1 MDSGLVIEMAITL
14 GLLALWTQAARG
26 LSRVI
31 ELVPRELIGDQR
43 ATTLDGLR
51 GYLALCVIVHHAAIH
66 RQYWQ
71 TGQWKEPTSLVY
83 SWLGPAPVALFFMLT
98 GFLFWSKAIQGHR
111 AEPVKLW
118 VGRARRIVPMYL
130 FAGLVTLSMFA
141 VLQSGLGDPL
151 EDWANDLISVV
162 SGGLV
167 GFPLWRHQVHS
178 VPLNAG
184 VTWTLQ
190 YEWYFYLALPVLAL
204 RATPKATVALAI
216 VCAGLA
222 ATKTEAGIAC
232 FNFSIGMLTAVIRS
246 RGTVPAWVRGVPGL
260 LLCVCCVGL
269 LGLGAGKQTVWS
281 SMAMGVLFVIVACG
295 QVFFGLLTS
304 QAARWLGTIS
314 YSVYLLHGIVL
325 YIVMRRVHTLT
336 PIGSLSDTAYW
347 CVVAGA
353 GLLIVLCSAVTFS
366 LIERPFIQS
375 RSERS
380 PQVG

>member
-1 MDSGLVIEMAITL
+1 MDGALIIDIAITL
-14 GLLALWTQAARG
+14 WLLALWTQAARG

-31 ELVPRELIGDQR
+31 ELVPQDLAGDQR

-51 GYLALCVIVHHAAIH
+51 GYLALFVFVHHAAIH
-66 RQYWQ
+66 RQYWS
-71 TGQWKEPTSLVY
+71 TGRWKEPTSLVY
-83 SWLGPAPVALFFMLT
+83 SWLGPAPVSLFFMLT

-111 AEPVKLW
+111 ADPVKLL
-118 VGRARRIVPMYL
+118 VGRVRRIVPMYL

-141 VLQSGLGDPL
+141 VLQRGLGNPL
-151 EDWANDLISVV
+151 EDWASDLVSVV
-162 SGGLV
+162 SGGLI

-204 RATPKATVALAI
+204 RATPRATVALAVI
-216 VCAGLA
+216 CAGLA
-222 ATKTEAGIAC
+222 AINTGPGVAC
-232 FNFSIGMLTAVIRS
+232 FLFSIGMLTAVIRAN
-246 RGTVPAWVRGVPGL
+246 GKGPAWVRGIPGL

-281 SMAMGVLFVIVACG
+281 SLAMGVLFVIVACG
-295 QVFFGLLTS
+295 QDVFGLLTS
-304 QAARWLGTIS
+304 RTARWLGTIS

-325 YIVMRRVHTLT
+325 YIVMRRVHLLA

-347 CVVAGA
+347 SVVAGA
-353 GLLIVLCSAVTFS
+353 GLLTVLGSAVTYS

-375 RSERS
+375 RPAPT
-380 PQVG
+380 PQAV

>member
-1 MDSGLVIEMAITL
+1 MDRGLAIDIAITL
-14 GLLALWTQAARG
+14 GLLVLWTQAARG
-26 LSRVI
+26 LARVI
-31 ELVPRELIGDQR
+31 ELVPRDLAGDQR

-71 TGQWKEPTSLVY
+71 TGIWKEPTSLVY

-98 GFLFWSKAIQGHR
+98 GFLFWSKAIQGHP

-118 VGRARRIVPMYL
+118 VGRVRRIVPMYL

-167 GFPLWRHQVHS
+167 DFPMWRHQVHS

-204 RATPKATVALAI
+204 RATPKATVVLAI
-216 VCAGLA
+216 VCAGFA
-222 ATKTEAGIAC
+222 ATNTQAGIAC

-246 RGTVPAWVRGVPGL
+246 RGTVPAWVRGIPGL
-260 LLCVCCVGL
+260 LLCVCCLGL
-269 LGLGAGKQTVWS
+269 LGVGAGKQTVWS

-295 QVFFGLLTS
+295 QNFCGLLTS
-304 QAARWLGTIS
+304 QAVRWLGTIS

-336 PIGSLSDTAYW
+336 PIGSLSDTAFW
-347 CVVAGA
+347 FVVTGA
-353 GLLIVLCSAVTFS
+353 GLLTVLCSAVTYS

-375 RSERS
+375 RPARI

>member
-1 MDSGLVIEMAITL
+1 MGGGLVIDIAITC
-14 GLLALWTQAARG
+14 GLLALWTWAARG

-31 ELVPRELIGDQR
+31 ELVPLDLPGDQR

-51 GYLALCVIVHHAAIH
+51 GYLALYVIVHHAAIH

-71 TGQWKEPTSLVY
+71 TGQWKDPASLVY
-83 SWLGPAPVALFFMLT
+83 SWLGPAPVSLFFMLT
-98 GFLFWSKAIQGHR
+98 GFLFWSKAIRGHR

-118 VGRARRIVPMYL
+118 VGRVRRIVPMYL

-141 VLQSGLGDPL
+141 VLQSGRGNPF
-151 EDWANDLISVV
+151 EDWTSDLISVV

-167 GFPLWRHQVHS
+167 GFPLSRHGVHS

-204 RATPKATVALAI
+204 RATATASVALAVI
-216 VCAGLA
+216 CAGLA
-222 ATKTEAGIAC
+222 ATNTEAGVAC
-232 FNFSIGMLTAVIRS
+232 FVFSIGMLTAVIRAS
-246 RGTVPAWVRGVPGL
+246 GKVPAWVRGVPGL

-281 SMAMGVLFVIVACG
+281 SLSMGVLFVIVACG
-295 QVFFGLLTS
+295 QDFLGLLTS
-304 QAARWLGTIS
+304 RAARWLGTIS

-325 YIVMRRVHTLT
+325 YIVMRRVHQLA
-336 PIGSLSDTAYW
+336 PIGSLSDTAFW
-347 CVVAGA
+347 LVVAGA
-353 GLLIVLCSAVTFS
+353 GLLTVLSSAITYS

-375 RSERS
+375 R
-380 PQVG
+380 PAQTQPAA

>member
-1 MDSGLVIEMAITL
+1 MDSGLVIDVAITL
-14 GLLALWTQAARG
+14 GLLGLWTQAARG
-26 LSRVI
+26 LARVI
-31 ELVPRELIGDQR
+31 ELVPRDLVGDQR

-71 TGQWKEPTSLVY
+71 TGQWKEPTSLVFA
-83 SWLGPAPVALFFMLT
+83 WLGPAPVALFFMLT
-98 GFLFWSKAIQGHR
+98 GFLFWSKAIQGHP
-111 AEPVKLW
+111 ADPVKLLI
-118 VGRARRIVPMYL
+118 GRVRRIVPMYL
-130 FAGLVTLSMFA
+130 FAGLITLSMFA
-141 VLQSGLGDPL
+141 VLQSGLGDPM

-184 VTWTLQ
+184 VTWTLR

-204 RATPKATVALAI
+204 RATPLATVALA
-216 VCAGLA
+216 VLCAGLA
-222 ATKTEAGIAC
+222 ATFAGPGLAC
-232 FNFSIGMLTAVIRS
+232 FLFSIGMLAAVIRS
-246 RGTVPAWVRGVPGL
+246 LGTVPAWVRGVPGL

-281 SMAMGVLFVIVACG
+281 SIAMGVLFVIVACG
-295 QVFFGLLTS
+295 QDFFGLLTS

-353 GLLIVLCSAVTFS
+353 GLLTVLCSAVTYS

-375 RSERS
+375 RPKPS
-380 PQVG
+380 PQVV